1 MSMKDNIQLQKEINN
16 CSLCGDLQKLTENSI
31 QIGTTPFIV
40 IGESPA
46 KDGWIISKRAFY
58 NKENKL
64 QASGKVLEKLLN
76 SIGLSINDI
85 YFTECCKCIIEDRK
99 QLDKCSQNCLPIL
112 HKQIYQ
118 LPCEILIPMGKHPT
132 QALLGIK
139 IKKFADCVGKE
150 FDIKISDRKYIV
162 LPIYHPS
169 PLNPKGYK
177 DNVPIFNKLKTYL
190 K

>member
-1 MSMKDNIQLQKEINN
+1 MKDNIQLQKEINN

-76 SIGLSINDI
+76 NIGLSINDI

-112 HKQIYQ
+112 YKQINQ
-118 LPCEILIPMGKHPT
+118 LPCEILVPMGKHPI

-150 FDIKISDRKYIV
+150 FNIKISDRKYIV